1 MADGLLAL
9 ETLSEAEGTL
19 LAELEARVERGR
31 TMFIDVGEALTT
43 IRDKRL
49 YKQTHTAFGDYLQ
62 DRWHMSRT
70 SGYRLI
76 DAALVAGVVT
86 ESVPT
91 WDTRKDDDP
100 DWLRDLQ
107 REHGYDGGLQEDA
120 PPDWERKFG
129 GKRANGYEERRIAE
143 AQEKVDRP
151 AEAEIPPPANESV
164 ASRLA
169 ATAKKD
175 PARAQEIWRR
185 TVETHGPD
193 ATAEQVA
200 AIANDAPV
208 DDEDAKRCASAIRK
222 AVKDRDSRA
231 AKQALAIWRAT
242 VYSQLDKIAKDGR

>member
-31 TMFIDVGEALTT
+31 TLFIDVGEALTT

-49 YKQTHTAFGDYLQ
+49 YRQTHTAFGDYLQ
-62 DRWHMSRT
+62 DRWSMSRS

-86 ESVPT
+86 ETVPNG
-91 WDTRKDDDP
+91 DTLGDDDP
-100 DWLRDLQ
+100 DSIESLQ
-107 REHGYDGGLQEDA
+107 REYGYDGGPQEDA
-120 PPDWERKFG
+120 SPDWERKFG
-129 GKRANGYEERRIAE
+129 GKRANGHEERRIAK
-143 AQEKVDRP
+143 AQEKAERP
-151 AEAEIPPPANESV
+151 PTPEVPPPANESV

-169 ATAKKD
+169 ATARKD
-175 PARAQEIWRR
+175 PARAREIWRR
-185 TVETHGPD
+185 TVEIHGPD

-222 AVKDRDSRA
+222 AVKDQDPKA

-242 VYSQLDKIAKDGR
+242 VYSQLDRIARTG